1 MSYSEAELWQLL
13 HQATHLP
20 YGPGQIALVEQVITH
35 ADALRLPEFSFAAR
49 MRGTEAYYFGGEP
62 VRAFPTFAWCLAQY
76 DRDPQRYAEHERTLL
91 WHFKHMVSAM
101 TEFPEIPLDRTY
113 AVLDDMQRRWTETGH
128 SLQAVYSY
136 RHGVAVH
143 IGDLEAA
150 QEYYLR
156 WCAAPRDDLSD
167 CAACD
172 TTSKAD
178 WLVLCGQ
185 DEEAVAVG
193 ESVLSGHVDCSA
205 QPQGVLTTLMV
216 PYLRTGRLDQ
226 ARDAHRRAYRLQR
239 SRLADLASIAH
250 HIEFCARTGNEA
262 RAVEMVERH
271 LGWLDQA
278 PSPWDAMVFAAS
290 AAHALR
296 RAQER
301 HDGVLALHRP
311 GHEDRPAGPVAA
323 LDLAAELAGQAT
335 DLAARFDQR
344 NGTSRVGELVRDW
357 LVAEPLVEY
366 LALSPTASRPSP
378 SLPSPSR
385 PSPSRPST
393 VVAVADAT
401 APPVAAAPPEPPP
414 SAPVEVPEA
423 TGPDEPLDLIERIAD
438 CTARGDQA
446 TAADLRHR
454 LAVAYLN
461 TNRLLDAAEVA
472 EEELAYRLANQDSP
486 GARHVMSAR
495 GLLATIYERLGQP
508 TEAVEQIDALVDAA
522 GRRGIRL
529 LVAQLA
535 QLAGEILYDANEH
548 EEAAARFRVAADAY
562 AESDQPVRELHN
574 RWRQAD
580 ALRRA
585 ARAAEAVT
593 ALDAADRVAARVTGD
608 DPDARWELA
617 SLDLSAARV
626 LRAAG
631 RLADA
636 EQRAERAVRASTTFD
651 HPEFTAQAY
660 HVLSAILLDLDRPA
674 EAEAAIQ
681 QALAVLPDGAAREP
695 YLEVLEIARQAQSRP
710 DQAEETR

>member
-20 YGPGQIALVEQVITH
+20 YGPGQIALVEQVITR
-35 ADALRLPEFSFAAR
+35 ADALGLPELSFAAR

-62 VRAFPTFAWCLAQY
+62 VRAFPTFAWCLAEY

-101 TEFPEIPLDRTY
+101 TEFPEISLERTY

-128 SLQAVYSY
+128 SLQAVYAY
-136 RHGVAVH
+136 RHEVAVH
-143 IGDLEAA
+143 IGDLAAA
-150 QEYYLR
+150 QEYYLQ

-172 TTSKAD
+172 TASKAD

-193 ESVLSGHVDCSA
+193 ESVLSGQVDCTA
-205 QPQGVLTTLMV
+205 QPQGVLTTLMF

-226 ARDAHRRAYRLQR
+226 ARDAHRRAYRRQR
-239 SRLADLASIAH
+239 SHLADLAAIAH

-271 LGWLDQA
+271 LGWLDLA
-278 PSPWDAMVFAAS
+278 PSPWDVMVFAAV
-290 AAHALR
+290 AALALR
-296 RAQER
+296 RAQDRQPRDELT
-301 HDGVLALHRP
+301 VHRP
-311 GHEDRPAGPVAA
+311 AHGDRPAGPVAA
-323 LDLAAELAGQAT
+323 LDLAAELADQAT

-366 LALSPTASRPSP
+366 LPLSPTAR
-378 SLPSPSR
+378 R

-393 VVAVADAT
+393 VVVAADPT
-401 APPVAAAPPEPPP
+401 APPPPAAASPEPAAPP
-414 SAPVEVPEA
+414 SAPVEAA
-423 TGPDEPLDLIERIAD
+423 TTAPDEPLDLIERIGEA
-438 CTARGDQA
+438 TARGDQA

-454 LAVAYLN
+454 LASAYLQ

-472 EEELAYRLANQDSP
+472 EEELAYRLANQASP
-486 GARHVMSAR
+486 GGVRHLLLAR

-508 TEAVEQIDALVDAA
+508 TEAVEQIDALVDEA
-522 GRRGIRL
+522 GRFGLRL
-529 LVAQLA
+529 RAAELA
-535 QLAGEILYDANEH
+535 QRAGEILYDADEH

>member
-20 YGPGQIALVEQVITH
+20 YGPGQIALVEQVITR
-35 ADALRLPEFSFAAR
+35 ADALGLPELSFAAR

-62 VRAFPTFAWCLAQY
+62 VRAFPTFAWCLAEY

-101 TEFPEIPLDRTY
+101 TEFPEISLERTY

-128 SLQAVYSY
+128 SLQAVYAY
-136 RHGVAVH
+136 RHEVAVH
-143 IGDLEAA
+143 IGDLAAA
-150 QEYYLR
+150 QEYYLQ

-172 TTSKAD
+172 TASKAD

-193 ESVLSGHVDCSA
+193 ESVLSGQVDCTA
-205 QPQGVLTTLMV
+205 QPQGVLTTLMF

-226 ARDAHRRAYRLQR
+226 ARDAHRRAYRRQR
-239 SRLADLASIAH
+239 SHLADLAAIAH

-271 LGWLDQA
+271 LGWLDLA
-278 PSPWDAMVFAAS
+278 PSPWDAMVFAA
-290 AAHALR
+290 
-296 RAQER
+296 
-301 HDGVLALHRP
+301 
-311 GHEDRPAGPVAA
+311 VAA
-323 LDLAAELAGQAT
+323 L
-335 DLAARFDQR
+335 
-344 NGTSRVGELVRDW
+344 
-357 LVAEPLVEY
+357 
-366 LALSPTASRPSP
+366 
-378 SLPSPSR
+378 
-385 PSPSRPST
+385 
-393 VVAVADAT
+393 
-401 APPVAAAPPEPPP
+401 
-414 SAPVEVPEA
+414 
-423 TGPDEPLDLIERIAD
+423 
-438 CTARGDQA
+438 
-446 TAADLRHR
+446 
-454 LAVAYLN
+454 
-461 TNRLLDAAEVA
+461 
-472 EEELAYRLANQDSP
+472 
-486 GARHVMSAR
+486 
-495 GLLATIYERLGQP
+495 
-508 TEAVEQIDALVDAA
+508 
-522 GRRGIRL
+522 
-529 LVAQLA
+529 
-535 QLAGEILYDANEH
+535 
-548 EEAAARFRVAADAY
+548 
-562 AESDQPVRELHN
+562 
-574 RWRQAD
+574 

>member
-1 MSYSEAELWQLL
+1 
-13 HQATHLP
+13 
-20 YGPGQIALVEQVITH
+20 
-35 ADALRLPEFSFAAR
+35 
-49 MRGTEAYYFGGEP
+49 
-62 VRAFPTFAWCLAQY
+62 
-76 DRDPQRYAEHERTLL
+76 
-91 WHFKHMVSAM
+91 
-101 TEFPEIPLDRTY
+101 
-113 AVLDDMQRRWTETGH
+113 
-128 SLQAVYSY
+128 
-136 RHGVAVH
+136 
-143 IGDLEAA
+143 
-150 QEYYLR
+150 
-156 WCAAPRDDLSD
+156 
-167 CAACD
+167 
-172 TTSKAD
+172 
-178 WLVLCGQ
+178 
-185 DEEAVAVG
+185 
-193 ESVLSGHVDCSA
+193 
-205 QPQGVLTTLMV
+205 
-216 PYLRTGRLDQ
+216 
-226 ARDAHRRAYRLQR
+226 
-239 SRLADLASIAH
+239 
-250 HIEFCARTGNEA
+250 
-262 RAVEMVERH
+262 
-271 LGWLDQA
+271 
-278 PSPWDAMVFAAS
+278 
-290 AAHALR
+290 
-296 RAQER
+296 
-301 HDGVLALHRP
+301 
-311 GHEDRPAGPVAA
+311 
-323 LDLAAELAGQAT
+323 
-335 DLAARFDQR
+335 
-344 NGTSRVGELVRDW
+344 
-357 LVAEPLVEY
+357 
-366 LALSPTASRPSP
+366 
-378 SLPSPSR
+378 
-385 PSPSRPST
+385 
-393 VVAVADAT
+393 
-401 APPVAAAPPEPPP
+401 
-414 SAPVEVPEA
+414 VPEA